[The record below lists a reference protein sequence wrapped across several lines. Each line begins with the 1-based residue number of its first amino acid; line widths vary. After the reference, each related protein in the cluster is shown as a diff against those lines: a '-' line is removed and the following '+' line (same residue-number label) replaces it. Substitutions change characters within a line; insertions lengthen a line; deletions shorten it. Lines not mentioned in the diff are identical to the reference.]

1 MASIVK
7 YRNKYHVSYKVNGKR
22 TLINTKLVISKN
34 NLSKARKISKDIEE
48 RIENIFKDPGL
59 KINNLI
65 SPDKNISIFEAAHI
79 CREERINGK
88 SPSHLRNFNISVNY
102 LYKIIPK
109 DTFIGEINSGH
120 ISKFIN
126 LIKPQVADA
135 TMHNYIRYIKIL
147 FNYLVEEDY
156 LFKSPVKKK
165 LIPKVKRNNIVI
177 FNKSDLEDILKIAN
191 ERDSLYF
198 NCLMMLLLTGQRPVD
213 LLKLKISDFDF
224 DRKQI
229 NVKISKTG
237 KEIKFPI
244 FDELNIFIEKNMET
258 EFGRD
263 KEENIFKDFSVE
275 IVGRRF
281 RRIKKILSLNEPYV
295 LTLKTFRKTFATNMA
310 EKGLYIQEVSNLLG
324 HDSTTTTE
332 RYYADVITE
341 SLRKKI
347 NSMKKDGDC
356 I

>member
-7 YRNKYHVSYKVNGKR
+7 FRNKYHISYKANGR
-22 TLINTKLVISKN
+22 RNLISTKLVISKN
-34 NLSKARKISKDIEE
+34 NLSKARKIRKDIEE
-48 RIENIFKDPGL
+48 RIENIFKDPTA

-65 SPDKNISIFEAAHI
+65 SPEMNISLDEAAHF
-79 CREERINGK
+79 CREQRIKGK
-88 SPSHLRNFNISVNY
+88 SPSHLRNFNLSISY
-102 LYKIIPK
+102 LYKVIPS
-109 DTFIGEINSGH
+109 DTSIGEINSGH

-126 LIKPQVADA
+126 LIKPMVADA
-135 TMHNYIRYIKIL
+135 TTHNYLRYVKIL

-165 LIPKVKRNNIVI
+165 LIPKVKRTNIVI
-177 FNKSDLEDILKIAN
+177 FDRSDLEDILKIAL
-191 ERDSLYF
+191 ERDPLYY
-198 NCLMMLLLTGQRPVD
+198 NCLMMLLLTGLRPVD
-213 LLKLKISDFDF
+213 LLNLKISDFDF

-229 NVKISKTG
+229 NVKISKTS

-244 FDELNIFIEKNMET
+244 FDELEIFIRNNMEK
-258 EFGRD
+258 EFSNDRNKYVFDGY
-263 KEENIFKDFSVE
+263 NVE
-275 IVGRRF
+275 TVSKRF
-281 RRIKKILSLNEPYV
+281 RRIKKALSINEKFV
-295 LTLKTFRKTFATNMA
+295 ITLKTFRKTFATGMA
-310 EKGLYIQEVSNLLG
+310 EKGLSIQEVANLLG

-347 NSMKKDGDC
+347 NSLKKSEN